1 MTLQNQSGYAYI
13 KYRIDMSYV
22 ENVLHM
28 LYDAIILEGGVDEL
42 SKIKHVFS
50 PEKLLSKFSVKD
62 EEYKDFDS
70 FLMVVLNRIE
80 DQILQGIQIKESSF
94 IIYIDKREQ
103 NRIICSYV
111 SSSGRTISSTMVGN
125 EIENWIRAT
134 INIDNIVKEIVTPRY
149 QLICNHIC
157 QLVAK
162 SGKNKLVL
170 CEELIPICAYPI
182 QKDNLTLEGVVSVDV
197 DPDAI
202 LFNPSFL
209 LNVVNVK
216 IDDYKIAEIQRR
228 GETIGITIDDYFM
241 PTIDVIEYINTDKKD
256 EYLWQLINKVYGREH
271 TSKLLS
277 IELQTFLQSALSPS
291 LNKILTNLRCNFY
304 LPEDF
309 SISRSYNKYFEL
321 VHFYNKI
328 DHIDNLQVCTNT
340 KTKGTNLGIYTPQKI
355 ENQYNLLHWYTTG
368 LEQLEHYNSEEKK
381 RVNTISK
388 IKVLK
393 PPYNYYLLHSY
404 FEDVIAAFLNAIGV
418 TYVRNVEFQYG
429 SAQSFEADFI
439 VRLDHKIL
447 VIEAK
452 TRLSEIT
459 IKDALEKKVAVMR
472 DKFGDTFMDYPI
484 SYLVCAQF
492 SEESLGLMEHYVT
505 RITKESRP
513 SFNNLFAYDFYIG
526 ESAQGKINAVRCIA
540 EPDLGRLQRKLIDIC
555 HA

>member
-1 MTLQNQSGYAYI
+1 MKLQNQSGYAYA

-28 LYDAIILEGGVDEL
+28 LFDAIIIDEDDEL
-42 SKIKHVFS
+42 SKIKQVFS
-50 PEKLLSKFSVKD
+50 LKNLLSKYAIRD

-70 FLMVVLNRIE
+70 FLMVVLGRIE
-80 DQILQGIQIKESSF
+80 NQILGSIQIKETSF

-103 NRIICSYV
+103 NRKLCSYV
-111 SSSGRTISSTMVGN
+111 SYNGRPISNTMVGN
-125 EIENWIRAT
+125 EIAGWIRENLNVDS
-134 INIDNIVKEIVTPRY
+134 IIKDVVNLRY
-149 QLICNHIC
+149 QLISTHIC

-162 SGKNKLVL
+162 SEKNKLVL
-170 CEELIPICAYPI
+170 CEELIPVCAYPI
-182 QKDNLTLEGVVSVDV
+182 QKDNLTLEGVVPIDV

-202 LFNPSFL
+202 IFNPSFL
-209 LNVVNVK
+209 LNVSNVE
-216 IDDYKIAEIQRR
+216 IDDYKIAEIQRG
-228 GETIGITIDDYFM
+228 GETVGITIDDYFM
-241 PTIDVIEYINTDKKD
+241 PTIDVIEYINIDKKD
-256 EYLWQLINKVYGREH
+256 EYLWILINNVYGKGIM
-271 TSKLLS
+271 SKSLS
-277 IELQTFLQSALSPS
+277 EELRTFLHSAMNPS

-309 SISRSYNKYFEL
+309 SISHTYSKYFEL

-368 LEQLEHYNSEEKK
+368 FEQLEHYNSEEKK
-381 RVNTISK
+381 SVNTISK

-418 TYVRNVEFQYG
+418 TYVRNVEFRYG
-429 SAQSFEADFI
+429 SSLSFEADFI

-452 TRLSEIT
+452 TRLSEVT

-492 SEESLGLMEHYVT
+492 SDASLGLMEHYVT
-505 RITKESRP
+505 KIRKELRP
-513 SFNNLFAYDFYIG
+513 SFNNLYAYDFYIG

-540 EPDLGRLQRKLIDIC
+540 EPDLKRLQKKLNDIC